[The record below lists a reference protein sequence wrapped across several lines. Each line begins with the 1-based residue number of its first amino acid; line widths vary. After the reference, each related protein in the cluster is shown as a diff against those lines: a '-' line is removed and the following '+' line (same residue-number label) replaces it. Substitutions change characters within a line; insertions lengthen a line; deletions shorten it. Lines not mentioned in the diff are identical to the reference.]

1 MSTSPE
7 EVKKRAKQLIGA
19 MMKIREETLQIPI
32 LRKRLLGFT
41 SQIRG
46 QRVITVPQEVVQ
58 PIQSE
63 EEGSQTQPQ
72 IALPFQRPRLL
83 QQMPIRGAVANL
95 INALTVK
102 STGVTQSQ
110 HEDEQAYEER
120 EKDLEASQMARDRLR
135 RHGVYKGH
143 SIEM

>member
-1 MSTSPE
+1 MSSPE

-19 MMKIREETLQIPI
+19 MMEIREETLQIPI

-41 SQIRG
+41 NQIRG

-63 EEGSQTQPQ
+63 EEGSQTQSQ

-102 STGVTQSQ
+102 STGVKQKQ
-110 HEDEQAYEER
+110 QEEQRAYEEH
-120 EKDLEASQMARDRLR
+120 EKDLEASEMAQARLK
-135 RHGVYKGH
+135 RHGIYKNHG
-143 SIEM
+143 IEM